1 VTAGFT
7 GASNPLG
14 LSINNAFGRL
24 WPANAPFELEGIGT
38 STILDP
44 DGAGLAGA
52 PNAAAGGVFAGELT
66 PRLPAQVIP
75 GALNAGAVGTA
86 FLGHS
91 PDGSTRAVFCV
102 VLGDGSIVQ
111 EHTARGVDGL
121 APPGTIVRLLTRD
134 LQLRS
139 AAAMATEQEDVP
151 LDKDLSSAHANR
163 EDRDEVR
170 VSPRLGVI
178 FNWEP
183 TRILYVSQP
192 FENRIAVL
200 DIADDGEVFRITAI
214 RHFTSEALQEPIDL
228 APVTVETTDP
238 NFSSNT
244 TLDKNSDFYVANRGN
259 NTIVRMRQDGTV
271 VSVRRVRLADG
282 RPLGDARLNGIATS
296 PDGTTIWVTVTGRLR
311 GHEQMDGAVLAVP
324 AF

>member
-1 VTAGFT
+1 
-7 GASNPLG
+7 
-14 LSINNAFGRL
+14 
-24 WPANAPFELEGIGT
+24 
-38 STILDP
+38 
-44 DGAGLAGA
+44 
-52 PNAAAGGVFAGELT
+52 
-66 PRLPAQVIP
+66 
-75 GALNAGAVGTA
+75 
-86 FLGHS
+86 
-91 PDGSTRAVFCV
+91 V

-121 APPGTIVRLLTRD
+121 APPGTVVRLLTRD

-151 LDKDLSSAHANR
+151 LDKDLSSTNADR
-163 EDRDEVR
+163 EDRDDVR

-183 TRILYVSQP
+183 TRILYVSEP

-214 RHFTSEALQEPIDL
+214 RHFTSDALQEPIDL
-228 APVTVETTDP
+228 APVTIETTDP

-244 TLDKNSDFYVANRGN
+244 TLDQNSDFYIANRGN
-259 NTIVRMRQDGTV
+259 NTIVRMRQDGAV
-271 VSVRRVRLADG
+271 MAVRRVQLADG
-282 RPLGDARLNGIATS
+282 RSLGEARLNGIASS
-296 PDGTTIWVTVTGRLR
+296 PDGSTIWVTVTGRLPGR
-311 GHEQMDGAVLAVP
+311 RRVDGAVLELP